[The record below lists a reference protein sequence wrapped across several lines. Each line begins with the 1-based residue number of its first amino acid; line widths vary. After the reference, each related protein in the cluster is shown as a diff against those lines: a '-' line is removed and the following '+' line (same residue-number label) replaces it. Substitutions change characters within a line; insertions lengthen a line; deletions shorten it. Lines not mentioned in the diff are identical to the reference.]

1 MVNNMMEELK
11 PGQKVFEGVL
21 VGFEDVKG
29 KKKAD
34 NTDFH
39 FLKFNVDFVIPIK
52 DGTTYSKLV
61 ELTAD
66 PEKFVGRHF
75 TKYQPVLVVMEIVD
89 PIHVPQL
96 INIYQTINA

>member
-1 MVNNMMEELK
+1 MVNKMMGELK
-11 PGQKVFEGVL
+11 PGQKVFDGVL

-39 FLKFNVDFVIPIK
+39 FLKFNVDFNIVK
-52 DGTTYSKLV
+52 RDGTSYSRLV

-66 PEKFVGRHF
+66 PANFAGRHF
-75 TKYQPVLVVMEIVD
+75 VKYQPVSVVMEIVD
-89 PIHVPQL
+89 PIHAPQL
-96 INIYQTINA
+96 INIYQNINA

>member
-11 PGQKVFEGVL
+11 PGQKVFDGVL

-39 FLKFNVDFVIPIK
+39 FLKFNVDFELK
-52 DGTTYSKLV
+52 RRDGTAYFKTV
-61 ELTAD
+61 ELICD
-66 PEKFVGRHF
+66 PEKMVGRHF
-75 TKYQPVLVVMEIVD
+75 QKYKPVSVVMEIIN

-96 INIYQTINA
+96 INIYQNIQA